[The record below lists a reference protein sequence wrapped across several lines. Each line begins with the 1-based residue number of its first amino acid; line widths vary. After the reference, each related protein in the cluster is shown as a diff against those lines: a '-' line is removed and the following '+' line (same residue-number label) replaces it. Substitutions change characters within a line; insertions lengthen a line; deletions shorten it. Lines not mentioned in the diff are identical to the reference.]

1 MNAKNAEQSTGNLLP
16 FVNLNKEKNME
27 YLTFLLILLVV
38 SVVSVVTLYFQ
49 YKAARELA
57 GRSAIEAQT
66 LSVLVTELKLQ
77 LADTSQEL
85 LHSTNQTA
93 LLEAEKRELV
103 LQVRRLKQESN
114 KLVLTREK
122 EIKKAVAVVE
132 KRYLEH
138 AGQWLDHL
146 FGEMGNVQL

>member
-1 MNAKNAEQSTGNLLP
+1 
-16 FVNLNKEKNME
+16 ME
-27 YLTFLLILLVV
+27 YLTFLLMFPVV
-38 SVVSVVTLYFQ
+38 SVVVLYFQ
-49 YKAARELA
+49 YKEVKAARELA
-57 GRSAIEAQT
+57 DRSAIEAQT
-66 LSVLVTELKLQ
+66 LSGLVTELKLQ
-77 LADTSQEL
+77 LADASQEL

-93 LLEAEKRELV
+93 LLEAEKREFV

-122 EIKKAVAVVE
+122 EIKKAVTIVE

-146 FGEMGNVQL
+146 FGEIENVQL